1 MELTIKITEEDLMQ
15 AAENVVYFINYNQN
29 LHPDSEI
36 DEKAIAVIIKQHL
49 ENKIEDIISKPEQY
63 LTSKEMEEVEKC
75 FSMPYSAYIKMM
87 ERDIPYPL

>member
-36 DEKAIAVIIKQHL
+36 DEKAITQCLA
-49 ENKIEDIISKPEQY
+49 S
-63 LTSKEMEEVEKC
+63 
-75 FSMPYSAYIKMM
+75 
-87 ERDIPYPL
+87 RDRSHH

>member
-1 MELTIKITEEDLMQ
+1 MPRRGE
-15 AAENVVYFINYNQN
+15 
-29 LHPDSEI
+29 
-36 DEKAIAVIIKQHL
+36 IAVIIKQHL
-49 ENKIEDIISKPEQY
+49 ENKIEDIISNPEQY